1 MLLKMI
7 PKRFLASAF
16 ACALIFVTSGC
27 STATTQDAQVAAAP
41 AVQPAQAN
49 PEQLQQL
56 VAPIALYPDEL
67 VAEVLAASTYPTEV
81 VQANRWLQQNST
93 LKDQQLATEVD
104 KQPWDASVKAL
115 TEFPSV
121 LANMDKNLSWTS
133 SLGDAYY
140 NHPQEVM
147 DAVQVMRKR
156 AENAGTLK
164 TTQQQTVTTQGQT
177 IVIEPTNPQVVY
189 VPTYDPWV
197 VYGAPL
203 AVYPGYVDFFV
214 GPYVSF
220 GFGYPIGFFPY
231 PWGWGFWGFNWGGG
245 FVVFNH
251 ARFISHS
258 HTFFDHGH
266 GFAHGGD
273 FHGHDFHG
281 FHAVNFTVRP
291 FIIFMAQGRGLTIG
305 QPVDLLRRTWR
316 QGRPPR
322 RVQRIRPWRHGQPL
336 LRPRPVQFRRR
347 YSWRSG
353 FNGGAH
359 GGFAGGGAAVASGRF
374 SWRRWRRPQVIGRR
388 QQLGGYVETKWRK
401 EDHGDKETL
410 RKFPSAYLLK
420 VASMALL
427 RVVLGFAWILWAEP
441 AATDIFLSRR
451 GEQSLSGRAI
461 WRREPRLLQFSAP
474 TGRKLFSAATRPRTR
489 TTGTVRGQVPRG

>member
-27 STATTQDAQVAAAP
+27 STAATQDAQVATAP

-147 DAVQVMRKR
+147 DAVQAMRKR
-156 AENAGTLK
+156 AETAGTLK
-164 TTQQQTVTTQGQT
+164 TTQQQKVTTQGQT

-231 PWGWGFWGFNWGGG
+231 PWGWGFWGFDWGGG

-251 ARFISHS
+251 ARFFSHS

-266 GFAHGGD
+266 GFAHGRD
-273 FHGHDFHG
+273 FHGRDFNGHENNFDHRADRG
-281 FHAVNFTVRP
+281 FAAPHVEGGGHAGAF
-291 FIIFMAQGRGLTIG
+291 
-305 QPVDLLRRTWR
+305 
-316 QGRPPR
+316 
-322 RVQRIRPWRHGQPL
+322 
-336 LRPRPVQFRRR
+336 
-347 YSWRSG
+347 SG
-353 FNGGAH
+353 FDHGGVVNQHSFRGQSSFGGGMHGGGFAGGAH
-359 GGFAGGGAAVASGRF
+359 GGFGGALHGGGAGGGPQGGFSG
-374 SWRRWRRPQVIGRR
+374 GH
-388 QQLGGYVETKWRK
+388 GGFGGGGM
-401 EDHGDKETL
+401 HGGGGGGH
-410 RKFPSAYLLK
+410 R
-420 VASMALL
+420 
-427 RVVLGFAWILWAEP
+427 
-441 AATDIFLSRR
+441 
-451 GEQSLSGRAI
+451 
-461 WRREPRLLQFSAP
+461 
-474 TGRKLFSAATRPRTR
+474 
-489 TTGTVRGQVPRG
+489 

>member
-1 MLLKMI
+1 MLL
-7 PKRFLASAF
+7 KRFLASAF
-16 ACALIFVTSGC
+16 ACAFIFVTSSC
-27 STATTQDAQVAAAP
+27 STAAIQDAQVATAP
-41 AVQPAQAN
+41 AVQPAQVN
-49 PEQLQQL
+49 PQQLQQL

-147 DAVQVMRKR
+147 DAVQAMRKR
-156 AENAGTLK
+156 AETAGTLK
-164 TTQQQTVTTQGQT
+164 TTQQQKVTTQGQT

-231 PWGWGFWGFNWGGG
+231 PWGWGFWGLNWGGR

-251 ARFISHS
+251 ARFFSHS

-281 FHAVNFTVRP
+281 FHSGEFHGHEFHGFHGAGTGFDHREARGFAAPHVAPNGHPGAFSG
-291 FIIFMAQGRGLTIG
+291 FDHGGMANHFSARGQSSFG
-305 QPVDLLRRTWR
+305 
-316 QGRPPR
+316 GF
-322 RVQRIRPWRHGQPL
+322 HGG
-336 LRPRPVQFRRR
+336 
-347 YSWRSG
+347 G
-353 FNGGAH
+353 FNGGAR
-359 GGFAGGGAAVASGRF
+359 GGFAGGMHGGGFGGGHGGFGGA
-374 SWRRWRRPQVIGRR
+374 
-388 QQLGGYVETKWRK
+388 GGM
-401 EDHGDKETL
+401 HGGGGGGH
-410 RKFPSAYLLK
+410 R
-420 VASMALL
+420 
-427 RVVLGFAWILWAEP
+427 
-441 AATDIFLSRR
+441 
-451 GEQSLSGRAI
+451 
-461 WRREPRLLQFSAP
+461 
-474 TGRKLFSAATRPRTR
+474 
-489 TTGTVRGQVPRG
+489 

>member
-7 PKRFLASAF
+7 PKWFLASAF
-16 ACALIFVTSGC
+16 ASALIFVTSGC
-27 STATTQDAQVAAAP
+27 STVATQDAQAAP
-41 AVQPAQAN
+41 APGVQSAQVN
-49 PEQLQQL
+49 PQQLQQL

-81 VQANRWLQQNST
+81 VQANRWLQQHST

-104 KQPWDASVKAL
+104 KQPWDSSVKAL

-164 TTQQQTVTTQGQT
+164 TTQQQTVTTQGNT
-177 IVIEPTNPQVVY
+177 IVIEPANPQVVY

-231 PWGWGFWGFNWGGG
+231 PWGWGFWGLDWRGG
-245 FVVFNH
+245 FVDFDH

-258 HTFFDHGH
+258 HVFFDHDH

-273 FHGHDFHG
+273 FHGFHGGDFHG
-281 FHAVNFTVRP
+281 FHDGGFHGNGFHGAGSDFDHR
-291 FIIFMAQGRGLTIG
+291 AARGFAAPHIA
-305 QPVDLLRRTWR
+305 P
-316 QGRPPR
+316 
-322 RVQRIRPWRHGQPL
+322 
-336 LRPRPVQFRRR
+336 
-347 YSWRSG
+347 SG
-353 FNGGAH
+353 HAGAFGGFDH
-359 GGFAGGGAAVASGRF
+359 GGFANHFSGRGQSSFGGGF
-374 SWRRWRRPQVIGRR
+374 H
-388 QQLGGYVETKWRK
+388 GGGFGGGF
-401 EDHGDKETL
+401 HGG
-410 RKFPSAYLLK
+410 
-420 VASMALL
+420 
-427 RVVLGFAWILWAEP
+427 GFHGGG
-441 AATDIFLSRR
+441 FHGGGFGGGGFHGGGGGGHR
-451 GEQSLSGRAI
+451 
-461 WRREPRLLQFSAP
+461 
-474 TGRKLFSAATRPRTR
+474 
-489 TTGTVRGQVPRG
+489 

>member
-1 MLLKMI
+1 MLF
-7 PKRFLASAF
+7 KRLLASTF
-16 ACALIFVTSGC
+16 ACALIVVTSRCGAVATQEAQAA
-27 STATTQDAQVAAAP
+27 TASGI
-41 AVQPAQAN
+41 QPAQVN

-93 LKDQQLATEVD
+93 LRDEQLATEVD

-133 SLGDAYY
+133 SLGEAYY

-156 AENAGTLK
+156 ADAAGTLK
-164 TTQQQTVTTQGQT
+164 TTQQQKVTTQGQT

-231 PWGWGFWGFNWGGG
+231 PWGWGFWGCNWGGR

-251 ARFISHS
+251 ARFFSHS

-273 FHGHDFHG
+273 FHGRDFNGHENNFDHRADRG
-281 FHAVNFTVRP
+281 FAAPHVEGGGHAGAF
-291 FIIFMAQGRGLTIG
+291 
-305 QPVDLLRRTWR
+305 
-316 QGRPPR
+316 
-322 RVQRIRPWRHGQPL
+322 
-336 LRPRPVQFRRR
+336 
-347 YSWRSG
+347 SG
-353 FNGGAH
+353 FDHGGVVNQHSFRGQSSFGGGMHGGGFAGEAH
-359 GGFAGGGAAVASGRF
+359 GGFGGGMRGGFSG
-374 SWRRWRRPQVIGRR
+374 GH
-388 QQLGGYVETKWRK
+388 GGFGGGGM
-401 EDHGDKETL
+401 HGGGGGGH
-410 RKFPSAYLLK
+410 R
-420 VASMALL
+420 
-427 RVVLGFAWILWAEP
+427 
-441 AATDIFLSRR
+441 
-451 GEQSLSGRAI
+451 
-461 WRREPRLLQFSAP
+461 
-474 TGRKLFSAATRPRTR
+474 
-489 TTGTVRGQVPRG
+489 

>member
-1 MLLKMI
+1 MLLK
-7 PKRFLASAF
+7 RFLTSAL

-27 STATTQDAQVAAAP
+27 SSVATQE
-41 AVQPAQAN
+41 AQAATAPGVQSAQPN

-56 VAPIALYPDEL
+56 VAPLALYPDEL

-81 VQANRWLQQNST
+81 VQANRWLQQHSI
-93 LKDQQLATEVD
+93 LKNQQLATEVD

-147 DAVQVMRKR
+147 NAVQVMRKR

-164 TTQQQTVTTQGQT
+164 TTQQQKVTTQGQT
-177 IVIEPTNPQVVY
+177 IIIQPTNPQVVY

-197 VYGAPL
+197 VYGTPL
-203 AVYPGYVDFFV
+203 AVYSGYVDFFV
-214 GPYVSF
+214 GPFVSF

-231 PWGWGFWGFNWGGG
+231 PWGWGFWGCDWHGR

-258 HTFFDHGH
+258 HIFFDHGH

-281 FHAVNFTVRP
+281 FHSGEFHGQAFHDFHGGGAGFDHREARGFAAPHVAPNGHSGAFSGFDHGGRANNFS
-291 FIIFMAQGRGLTIG
+291 GRGQSSFG
-305 QPVDLLRRTWR
+305 
-316 QGRPPR
+316 GGF
-322 RVQRIRPWRHGQPL
+322 HG
-336 LRPRPVQFRRR
+336 
-347 YSWRSG
+347 G
-353 FNGGAH
+353 
-359 GGFAGGGAAVASGRF
+359 GGFAGGMHGGGFGGAAR
-374 SWRRWRRPQVIGRR
+374 
-388 QQLGGYVETKWRK
+388 GGFGGG
-401 EDHGDKETL
+401 HGGGGGGH
-410 RKFPSAYLLK
+410 R
-420 VASMALL
+420 
-427 RVVLGFAWILWAEP
+427 
-441 AATDIFLSRR
+441 
-451 GEQSLSGRAI
+451 
-461 WRREPRLLQFSAP
+461 
-474 TGRKLFSAATRPRTR
+474 
-489 TTGTVRGQVPRG
+489 

>member
-1 MLLKMI
+1 MILL
-7 PKRFLASAF
+7 KRFLASAF
-16 ACALIFVTSGC
+16 ACTLIFVTSGC
-27 STATTQDAQVAAAP
+27 STVATQEAQAATTSG
-41 AVQPAQAN
+41 VQPAQAN
-49 PEQLQQL
+49 PQQLQQL

-81 VQANRWLQQNST
+81 VQANRWLQQHST

-133 SLGDAYY
+133 ALGDAYY

-164 TTQQQTVTTQGQT
+164 PTQQQKVTTQGNT

-220 GFGYPIGFFPY
+220 GLGYPIGFFPY
-231 PWGWGFWGFNWGGG
+231 PWGWGFWGCDWNDH

-251 ARFISHS
+251 VRFISRS
-258 HTFFDHGH
+258 HVFFDHDH
-266 GFAHGGD
+266 RFAHGGN
-273 FHGHDFHG
+273 FHDHNFHG
-281 FHAVNFTVRP
+281 FHSGEFHGNGFHGFHGAGSDFDHR
-291 FIIFMAQGRGLTIG
+291 AARGFAAPHVGGHPGAFGGFDHGGVANQHFFRG
-305 QPVDLLRRTWR
+305 QSSL
-316 QGRPPR
+316 GGGM
-322 RVQRIRPWRHGQPL
+322 HG
-336 LRPRPVQFRRR
+336 
-347 YSWRSG
+347 
-353 FNGGAH
+353 
-359 GGFAGGGAAVASGRF
+359 GGFAGGIHGGFSG
-374 SWRRWRRPQVIGRR
+374 
-388 QQLGGYVETKWRK
+388 GGGF
-401 EDHGDKETL
+401 HGGGGGGGGH
-410 RKFPSAYLLK
+410 R
-420 VASMALL
+420 
-427 RVVLGFAWILWAEP
+427 
-441 AATDIFLSRR
+441 
-451 GEQSLSGRAI
+451 
-461 WRREPRLLQFSAP
+461 
-474 TGRKLFSAATRPRTR
+474 
-489 TTGTVRGQVPRG
+489 

>member
-27 STATTQDAQVAAAP
+27 STAATQDAQVATAP

-147 DAVQVMRKR
+147 DAVQVMRKL

-164 TTQQQTVTTQGQT
+164 TTQQQKVTTQGQT

-231 PWGWGFWGFNWGGG
+231 PWGWGFWGCNWGGR

-251 ARFISHS
+251 ARFFSHS

-266 GFAHGGD
+266 GFAHGRD
-273 FHGHDFHG
+273 FHGRDFNGHENNFDHRADRG
-281 FHAVNFTVRP
+281 FAAPHVEGGGHPGAF
-291 FIIFMAQGRGLTIG
+291 
-305 QPVDLLRRTWR
+305 
-316 QGRPPR
+316 
-322 RVQRIRPWRHGQPL
+322 
-336 LRPRPVQFRRR
+336 
-347 YSWRSG
+347 SG
-353 FNGGAH
+353 FDHGGVVNQHSFRGQSSFGGGMHGGGFAGEAH
-359 GGFAGGGAAVASGRF
+359 GGFGGGMRGGFSG
-374 SWRRWRRPQVIGRR
+374 GH
-388 QQLGGYVETKWRK
+388 GGFGGGGM
-401 EDHGDKETL
+401 HGGGGGGH
-410 RKFPSAYLLK
+410 R
-420 VASMALL
+420 
-427 RVVLGFAWILWAEP
+427 
-441 AATDIFLSRR
+441 
-451 GEQSLSGRAI
+451 
-461 WRREPRLLQFSAP
+461 
-474 TGRKLFSAATRPRTR
+474 
-489 TTGTVRGQVPRG
+489 

>member
-1 MLLKMI
+1 MLL
-7 PKRFLASAF
+7 KRFLASAF
-16 ACALIFVTSGC
+16 ACAFIFVTSSC
-27 STATTQDAQVAAAP
+27 STAAIQDAQVATAP
-41 AVQPAQAN
+41 AVQPAQVN
-49 PEQLQQL
+49 PQQLQQL

-81 VQANRWLQQNST
+81 VQANRWLQQHSA

-147 DAVQVMRKR
+147 DAVQAMRKR
-156 AENAGTLK
+156 AETAGTLK
-164 TTQQQTVTTQGQT
+164 TTQQQKVTTQGQT

-231 PWGWGFWGFNWGGG
+231 PWGWGFWGLDWRDR

-251 ARFISHS
+251 ARFFSRSHV
-258 HTFFDHGH
+258 FFDHDH
-266 GFAHGGD
+266 RFAHGGE

-281 FHAVNFTVRP
+281 FHSGEFHGHDFHGFHGAGPGFDHRDRGFAAPHMAPNGHPGGFSGFDHGGRTNNFS
-291 FIIFMAQGRGLTIG
+291 GRGQSNFG
-305 QPVDLLRRTWR
+305 S
-316 QGRPPR
+316 GF
-322 RVQRIRPWRHGQPL
+322 HGGGGGGMHGG
-336 LRPRPVQFRRR
+336 
-347 YSWRSG
+347 G
-353 FNGGAH
+353 FNGAPH
-359 GGFAGGGAAVASGRF
+359 GGFGGGRF
-374 SWRRWRRPQVIGRR
+374 H
-388 QQLGGYVETKWRK
+388 GGGGGF
-401 EDHGDKETL
+401 HGGGGGMHGGGGGMHGGGGGGGH
-410 RKFPSAYLLK
+410 R
-420 VASMALL
+420 
-427 RVVLGFAWILWAEP
+427 
-441 AATDIFLSRR
+441 
-451 GEQSLSGRAI
+451 
-461 WRREPRLLQFSAP
+461 
-474 TGRKLFSAATRPRTR
+474 
-489 TTGTVRGQVPRG
+489 

>member
-27 STATTQDAQVAAAP
+27 GAVATQEAQAATASGI
-41 AVQPAQAN
+41 QPAQVN

-133 SLGDAYY
+133 SLGEAYY

-147 DAVQVMRKR
+147 AAVQAMRKR

-177 IVIEPTNPQVVY
+177 IIIEPTNPQVVY

-203 AVYPGYVDFFV
+203 VVYPGYVDFFV

-231 PWGWGFWGFNWGGG
+231 PWGWGFWGCNWGGR

-251 ARFISHS
+251 ARFFSHS

-273 FHGHDFHG
+273 FHGRDFNGHENNFDHRADRG
-281 FHAVNFTVRP
+281 FAAPHVEGGGHAGAF
-291 FIIFMAQGRGLTIG
+291 
-305 QPVDLLRRTWR
+305 
-316 QGRPPR
+316 
-322 RVQRIRPWRHGQPL
+322 
-336 LRPRPVQFRRR
+336 
-347 YSWRSG
+347 SG
-353 FNGGAH
+353 FDHGGVVNQHSFRGQSSFGGGMHGGGFAGGAH
-359 GGFAGGGAAVASGRF
+359 GGFGGAVHGGGFGGGPQGGFSG
-374 SWRRWRRPQVIGRR
+374 GH
-388 QQLGGYVETKWRK
+388 GGFGGGVM
-401 EDHGDKETL
+401 HGGGGGGH
-410 RKFPSAYLLK
+410 R
-420 VASMALL
+420 
-427 RVVLGFAWILWAEP
+427 
-441 AATDIFLSRR
+441 
-451 GEQSLSGRAI
+451 
-461 WRREPRLLQFSAP
+461 
-474 TGRKLFSAATRPRTR
+474 
-489 TTGTVRGQVPRG
+489 